1 MLSPEG
7 WEKKEVDAFL
17 TEIGAYNVKPTTG
30 GYGASGHAD
39 RICCIQG
46 MFFSLEIKR
55 EGKGPTPIQA
65 RRMEEVEKAGGFAVA
80 GTAEKVIAYIK
91 AALAE

>member
-1 MLSPEG
+1 MMTPEG
-7 WEKKEVDAFL
+7 WEKKDLDTFL
-17 TEIGAYNVKPTTG
+17 DEIGAYVVKPATG

-46 MFFSLEIKR
+46 MFFSCEVKR
-55 EGKGPTPIQA
+55 EGKGPTVLQT

-80 GTAEKVIAYIK
+80 GTAAVIIAFIK
-91 AALAE
+91 TALSE

>member
-1 MLSPEG
+1 MMTPEG
-7 WEKKEVDAFL
+7 WEKKDLDAFL
-17 TEIGAYNVKPTTG
+17 DEIGAYVVKPATG

-46 MFFSLEIKR
+46 MFFSCEVKR
-55 EGKGPTPIQA
+55 EGKEPTVLQA

-80 GTAEKVIAYIK
+80 GTAAVIIAFIK
-91 AALAE
+91 TALAE